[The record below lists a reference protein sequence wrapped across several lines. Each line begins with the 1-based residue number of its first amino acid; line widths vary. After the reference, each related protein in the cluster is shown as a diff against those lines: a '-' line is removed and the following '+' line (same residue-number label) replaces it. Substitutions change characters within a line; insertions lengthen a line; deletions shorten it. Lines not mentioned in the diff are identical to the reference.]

1 MRLLGHSIAAQW
13 YCPPADGYAL
23 RNSARLDARHRL
35 HTPAVIKPQRTEVG
49 PPLGKARDRDV
60 ASAVQEFRMANAKPS
75 IASGENV
82 RFNSWVCPRAARCSA
97 SSEMP
102 PPVMIAG
109 GVVADACSSPALSS
123 SSSLWYFRGV
133 YSERTRLTRTQNRG
147 SRRSFKRQRV
157 PILPLQLTKDSR
169 PRRTVAPEV
178 LNFCYHTKTDVM
190 GHLEIIARADMRSGT
205 RPPHL
210 EQSFAT
216 A

>member
-13 YCPPADGYAL
+13 YCPPALGYAL
-23 RNSARLDARHRL
+23 RNSARLAARHRL
-35 HTPAVIKPQRTEVG
+35 QTPAVINPQSTEVG
-49 PPLGKARDRDV
+49 PPLGRARDNDV
-60 ASAVQEFRMANAKPS
+60 ASAVHEFRMANAKPS

-82 RFNSWVCPRAARCSA
+82 RFSSWVCPSWARCSA

-109 GVVADACSSPALSS
+109 NVAYACDSPALFSPATV
-123 SSSLWYFRGV
+123 LVRRVKWKDTVVG
-133 YSERTRLTRTQNRG
+133 TQNRG

-157 PILPLQLTKDSR
+157 PILPLKLTKDSR

-178 LNFCYHTKTDVM
+178 LNFCYHTKTVVM

-210 EQSFAT
+210 EQSFTT